1 MNEQERDPLF
11 GASGC
16 AFIPKGGY
24 CVIVNLP
31 LALRILDKGQLK
43 EKKMKG

>member
-1 MNEQERDPLF
+1 MSQRRNPLF
-11 GASGC
+11 EASGSV
-16 AFIPKGGY
+16 FIPKGGY
-24 CVIVNLP
+24 CVIVNSP

>member
-1 MNEQERDPLF
+1 MNEQGRGPLF

-24 CVIVNLP
+24 CVIVNSP

>member
-1 MNEQERDPLF
+1 MSKRGVLSSELQDVRL
-11 GASGC
+11 SL
-16 AFIPKGGY
+16 KGGY
-24 CVIVNLP
+24 CVIVNSP